1 MGHLHWLSLLPKMLG
16 ILQCDTP
23 ALPVL
28 SICIIS
34 LCVALPKV
42 AKVSKAGIFLLQN
55 SLCFC
60 QQTLPMYLNIFE
72 TSKAA
77 FTQGQNPC

>member
-1 MGHLHWLSLLPKMLG
+1 MYNFLFMGHLHWLSLLPKMLG
-16 ILQCDTP
+16 ILQCP

-28 SICIIS
+28 SISIIS

-60 QQTLPMYLNIFE
+60 QQTLPIYLNIFE
-72 TSKAA
+72 AIKPTSLV
-77 FTQGQNPC
+77 